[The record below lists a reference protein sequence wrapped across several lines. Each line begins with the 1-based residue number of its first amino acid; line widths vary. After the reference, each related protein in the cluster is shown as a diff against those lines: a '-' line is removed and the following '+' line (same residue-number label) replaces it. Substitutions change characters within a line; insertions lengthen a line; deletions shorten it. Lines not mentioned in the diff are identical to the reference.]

1 MGNRLGVRSSH
12 TPEKSMAQ
20 RQSFPVHKKQQKL
33 APCVTTHGA
42 SFFPVQGLPRCKP
55 IYDFPLPGT
64 CCRLF
69 YRPRRGV
76 CHLQATRG
84 ALYVFSGARI
94 GMDDPRLF
102 SAFCKLRKDRPAFSD
117 TRVSFLRFPWR
128 TESIPPRRGGSRP
141 APPRGSRAPCNAPV
155 ALRPTTQPGNIP

>member
-1 MGNRLGVRSSH
+1 MGNRLGVHSSH

-84 ALYVFSGARI
+84 ALYVFFWCTHRNGRSAPFFCVLQIAKRLSG
-94 GMDDPRLF
+94 F
-102 SAFCKLRKDRPAFSD
+102 
-117 TRVSFLRFPWR
+117 
-128 TESIPPRRGGSRP
+128 
-141 APPRGSRAPCNAPV
+141 
-155 ALRPTTQPGNIP
+155 